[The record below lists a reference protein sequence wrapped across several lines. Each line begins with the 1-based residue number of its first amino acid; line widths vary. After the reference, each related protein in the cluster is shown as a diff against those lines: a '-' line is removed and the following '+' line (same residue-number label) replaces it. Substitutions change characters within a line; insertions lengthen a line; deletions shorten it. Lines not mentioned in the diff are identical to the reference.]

1 MKIAE
6 IMSSGVLLISP
17 DDTIQSAAR
26 KMDDADVGFLPVQEN
41 DKLIG
46 MVTDRDLALR
56 AVALGKDPQ
65 KTKVRDVMTERVLYC
80 LEDEEVED
88 VADNMAEM
96 RIRRLP
102 IVDDNKRLV
111 GVVSLGDIAFK
122 HKAITAG
129 ATLES
134 VCNPNGGADFN
145 C

>member
-6 IMSSGVLLISP
+6 IMSSDVLLISP

-80 LEDEEVED
+80 LEDEDVED

-122 HKAITAG
+122 HKATTAG

-134 VCNPNGGADFN
+134 VYNPNGARPAV
-145 C
+145 